1 MPKCPMRSATARP
14 RPAVALAAQHAA
26 TESIQ
31 VITVRCIGGNK
42 EVARRI
48 EFGGKNFC
56 SLHCIEP
63 FHTYTQPVYAVNAV
77 VIFSGPVA
85 VGLAIASSLHE

>member
-1 MPKCPMRSATARP
+1 MPNAQRDG
-14 RPAVALAAQHAA
+14 AVVAAQHAA
-26 TESIQ
+26 TGVDTSNYSEM
-31 VITVRCIGGNK
+31 RCNGGNK

-85 VGLAIASSLHE
+85 VGLAIGSPLHE

>member
-1 MPKCPMRSATARP
+1 MPKCPMRSAMARWWLLSMP
-14 RPAVALAAQHAA
+14 LQG
-26 TESIQ
+26 SIQ
-31 VITVRCIGGNK
+31 VITVRCNGGNK

-85 VGLAIASSLHE
+85 VGLAIASPLHE